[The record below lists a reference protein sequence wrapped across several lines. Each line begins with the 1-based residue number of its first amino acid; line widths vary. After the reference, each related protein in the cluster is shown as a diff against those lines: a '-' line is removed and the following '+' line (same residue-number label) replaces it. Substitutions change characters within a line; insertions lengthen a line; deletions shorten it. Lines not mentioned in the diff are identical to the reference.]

1 MYCNISVVYSSHLGD
16 LEDHE
21 FEKMLRETSGLPDDQ
36 LDILRYENHNEYSL
50 TELYNRGLKESKH
63 RIVLFIHND
72 AHFIKNG
79 WGPVLLE
86 KFNTSDFGIIGL
98 AGTNRIL
105 REHQGQWYK
114 YAGYNAGFIY
124 HPDGSGGM
132 EETWLCS
139 KLNFIVPAVMV
150 DGVFMAIDKDR
161 IAMGFDEDFKGFH
174 FYDISFCI
182 RNFEKGVKVG
192 IIADLSIVLY
202 HNSKGRYNKE
212 WNKNRLRFL
221 DKYRDSYIAPI
232 ILDVPETNFSFA
244 EIGCQRW
251 VHIIILTKNKT
262 NLLFRCLES
271 IAKKTTY
278 PFYSVWIA
286 DTGSDIQCKE
296 LTRSKISEL
305 NEKTLKG
312 NGIPRSGFNRFN
324 LLEFDY
330 YHFSKINNEVVR
342 MLEPTGF
349 IQEEDFLLFCN
360 NDVELL
366 NDCVSGCVD
375 TYYEYE
381 RKDIK
386 VGTIGIRMHFQ
397 NNLIQHSGLMFS
409 NLKNYIH
416 ITHKYYHSSYYY
428 TQDTEECLGNT
439 GAFLFT
445 PYRIFKEMGMFNER
459 YREVYQDAEY
469 NLECIV
475 NGYTNFIAGK
485 LVAYHCESQTRNL
498 DSNKELYSDNDR
510 NNVFF
515 PYLIKNHRSFRK
527 YVQKYIP
534 ENSIKNHD

>member
-1 MYCNISVVYSSHLGD
+1 MYCNVSVVYSSHLGE
-16 LEDHE
+16 LEDQE
-21 FEKMLRETSGLPDDQ
+21 FEKMLRKTSGLLEGQ
-36 LDILRYENHNEYSL
+36 LEILKYENHNEYSL

-63 RIVLFIHND
+63 CVVLFIHND
-72 AHFIKNG
+72 TRFVKNE

-98 AGTNRIL
+98 AGTNKVL
-105 REHQGQWYK
+105 REHQGQWFK

-132 EETWLCS
+132 EETWLCN
-139 KLNFIVPAVMV
+139 KLNFIIPAVVV
-150 DGVFMAIDKDR
+150 DGVFMAITKDR
-161 IAMGFDEDFKGFH
+161 IAMVFDEDFKGFH

-192 IIADLSIVLY
+192 IIADLSIILY
-202 HNSKGRYNKE
+202 HNSKGRYNEE
-212 WNKNRLRFL
+212 WNRNRLEFL
-221 DKYRDSYIAPI
+221 NKYRNSYIAPI

-244 EIGCQRW
+244 EIEFQRW

-271 IAKKTTY
+271 IAEETTY
-278 PFYSVWIA
+278 PFYSVWVA

-296 LTRSKISEL
+296 LMRSKISEL
-305 NEKTLKG
+305 NEKAQKENVFLR
-312 NGIPRSGFNRFN
+312 PGFDRFN
-324 LLEFDY
+324 LLEFNY

-342 MLEPTGF
+342 MLEAARH
-349 IQEEDFLLFCN
+349 IQCDDFLLFCN

-366 NDCVSGCVD
+366 NDCVSGCID
-375 TYYEYE
+375 TYCNYE
-381 RKDIK
+381 RKGVK
-386 VGTIGIRMHFQ
+386 VGTIGIRMHFKD
-397 NNLIQHSGLMFS
+397 NSVQHSGLMFS
-409 NLKNYIH
+409 NLKNYVH

-428 TQDTEECLGNT
+428 AQDTEECLGNT

-445 PYRIFKEMGMFNER
+445 PYRIFKKMGMFNEK

-475 NGYTNFIAGK
+475 NGYTNLIAGK
-485 LVAYHCESQTRNL
+485 LVAYHYESQTRNGNI
-498 DSNKELYSDNDR
+498 NKEYNSTEDR
-510 NNVFF
+510 NNIFF

-527 YVQKYIP
+527 FLHP
-534 ENSIKNHD
+534 SNNRP